1 MKRHILL
8 IALALLLPA
17 TVSLAIEFQVPL
29 SNPLPGGVKVVAAKE
44 RGIGYDLVE
53 SRKAAFLLSLVEG
66 RLYSVMS
73 RPSPQYAVEIIGFG
87 ETDKPVEM
95 YMTGKQ
101 GACKLGEGTTAPFAT
116 TFSSVM
122 QDALTCQEKCCG
134 KDATDISCRA
144 NAMAAWQ
151 DGACVLL
158 CSCNEGAPKP
168 ATELPGVSPGKM
180 K

>member
-8 IALALLLPA
+8 MALALLLPA
-17 TVSLAIEFQVPL
+17 HACLAIEFEIPL
-29 SNPLPGGVKVVAAKE
+29 SRPALGGAKVAASKE
-44 RGIGYDLVE
+44 KMIGYELGE

-66 RLYSVMS
+66 RLYSVVS
-73 RPSPQYAVEIIGFG
+73 RPSPDYSLAIIGFG

-122 QDALTCQEKCCG
+122 QDAQTCQEKCCG
-134 KDATDISCRA
+134 KDATDLSCRA

-151 DGACVLL
+151 DGACVLF